1 MPATSVLCYGGW
13 TNKGSTFSYQC
24 GGISLFRADGSQNAA
39 TGTKPGNVGGDFMTA
54 PRILFISLT
63 LTLAIFSASGQDADQ
78 NIRLQVLQKGIIDS
92 TFIFGKWTEG
102 GNTETHLTYLG
113 QVITN
118 HGQTFKIVNSICFW
132 GLSHRATSRILIFN
146 SKNQYVGNF
155 YLTIAYDLPS
165 NLVDGKLIFKNTD
178 KDCDNKLTTIVDL
191 KNGIPRQFFR
201 KCRGTSGDIYS
212 FSSD

>member
-1 MPATSVLCYGGW
+1 
-13 TNKGSTFSYQC
+13 
-24 GGISLFRADGSQNAA
+24 
-39 TGTKPGNVGGDFMTA
+39 MTA
-54 PRILFISLT
+54 LRILFISLT
-63 LTLAIFSASGQDADQ
+63 LTFAIFSTSGQVADQ

-113 QVITN
+113 QVTTN
-118 HGQTFKIVNSICFW
+118 HGQTFKIVNSIWIW
-132 GLSHRATSRILIFN
+132 GLSQRATSRILIFN
-146 SKNQYVGNF
+146 GKNHYVGNY

-165 NLVDGKLIFKNTD
+165 NLVDGKLIFKNTG
-178 KDCDNKLTTIVDL
+178 KDCDNKLTTIVNL